1 MRRKFGV
8 RHPEIHKSSRKNNF
22 KLFFRVPRNPLNN
35 VELFRVWAKITLRS
49 DILSMI

>member
-22 KLFFRVPRNPLNN
+22 KLFFGVPRNPLNN